1 MHNKQKVWPHAEYF
15 PTVFNYK
22 TIAFSLIKLIVT
34 QPNTRTNAQ
43 SMHACVHKKSLIN
56 EEGSVMHTKQWSM
69 MVRMAE
75 RLILEEIE

>member
-1 MHNKQKVWPHAEYF
+1 MPINKKFDHMLHTFQQFFY
-15 PTVFNYK
+15 YK
-22 TIAFSLIKLIVT
+22 ATAFSLIKLIVT
-34 QPNTRTNAQ
+34 QSNARTNAH

-56 EEGSVMHTKQWSM
+56 EEGSVAHTKQWWM